1 MLSQGELARYDRQI
15 MIPEIGVT
23 GQEKLKRSRVFI
35 AGAGGLGSPLSI
47 YLAAAGVGTLVIAD
61 NDRVDESN
69 LNRQILHWPKDV
81 GIKKVESAR
90 EKISSFNEYTKVEII
105 DKTLNDNNISG
116 LTQGCD
122 AIIDAMDNIATRFVL
137 NREAIKKN
145 IPLFHGAV
153 SGLEG
158 RVTTIIPGKTA
169 CIGCMY
175 RADMSSETF
184 PVLGVTP
191 GLIGIIQ
198 ATEVIKYLTG
208 IGTLLLNR
216 LLVYDGMDLS
226 FREFKL
232 SRNPECRE
240 CNTEKD

>member
-1 MLSQGELARYDRQI
+1 MFSQDELARYDRQI
-15 MIPEIGVT
+15 MIPEIGIE
-23 GQEKLKRSRVFI
+23 GQERLKNSRVFI
-35 AGAGGLGSPLSI
+35 AGAGGLGSPVSI

-61 NDRVDESN
+61 NDRVEISN
-69 LNRQILHWPKDV
+69 LNRQILHWPKNI
-81 GIKKVESAR
+81 GLKKVESAM
-90 EKISSFNEYTKVEII
+90 EKINLFNDHTKVEII
-105 DKTLNDNNISG
+105 DETINDDNIIG
-116 LTQGCD
+116 FTHNCD

-137 NREAIKKN
+137 NRAAIKRN

-175 RADMSSETF
+175 RGDTESGKF

-198 ATEVIKYLTG
+198 ATEVIKYLTKMG
-208 IGTLLLNR
+208 SLLLNR
-216 LLVYDGMDLS
+216 LLIYDGMDLNFKE
-226 FREFKL
+226 FRL
-232 SRNPECRE
+232 NRNPECRE
-240 CNTEKD
+240 CNQGKG

>member
-1 MLSQGELARYDRQI
+1 MLLQDEVARYDRQI
-15 MIPEIGVT
+15 MMPEIGIE
-23 GQEKLKRSRVFI
+23 GQERLKNARLFI
-35 AGAGGLGSPLSI
+35 AGAGGLGSPVSL

-61 NDRVDESN
+61 NDRVEISN
-69 LNRQILHWPKDV
+69 LNRQILHFTKDI
-81 GIKKVESAR
+81 GSKKVESAR
-90 EKISSFNEYTKVEII
+90 EKINSLNEHTRVEVFDQTI
-105 DKTLNDNNISG
+105 DDDNILDITS
-116 LTQGCD
+116 GCD

-137 NREAIKKN
+137 NRAAIKQD

-175 RADMSSETF
+175 RDDAKSEKF

-191 GLIGIIQ
+191 GVIGILQ
-198 ATEVIKYLTG
+198 ATEVIKYLAG
-208 IGTLLLNR
+208 MGQLLTNR
-216 LLVYDGMDLS
+216 LLIYDGMDLS

-232 SRNPECRE
+232 SRNPECRI
-240 CNTEKD
+240 CNREKV